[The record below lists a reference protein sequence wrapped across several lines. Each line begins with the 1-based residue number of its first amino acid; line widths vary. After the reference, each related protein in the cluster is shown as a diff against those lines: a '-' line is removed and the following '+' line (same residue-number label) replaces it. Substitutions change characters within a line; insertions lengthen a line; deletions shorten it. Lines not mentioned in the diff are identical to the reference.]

1 MIVSPLESPKMLA
14 SPAKS
19 CLYFVRD
26 AKAAVCTDFI
36 KGCRQI
42 AFRILHCSTNTLQK
56 EKN

>member
-14 SPAKS
+14 SPSKS
-19 CLYFVRD
+19 GLDFVRD
-26 AKAAVCTDFI
+26 AKAAMCTDFI